1 MDEELPPATVGVAA
15 IVRATLPPARKI
27 DHPDAKPN
35 RGRKRLSGVNANLTH
50 HPDHP
55 VVLELLLR
63 LVAVV
68 LAAFAILGLLPA
80 IAQAAL

>member
-1 MDEELPPATVGVAA
+1 M
-15 IVRATLPPARKI
+15 
-27 DHPDAKPN
+27 
-35 RGRKRLSGVNANLTH
+35 NANLTH

-63 LVAVV
+63 LVAVA
-68 LAAFAILGLLPA
+68 LAVFAILGLLPA